1 MANEFVAEPD
11 LQFTKD
17 LIAAGAGDLKKCYQ
31 CATCSVAC
39 PISPDN
45 NPYPRKEMIWAQW
58 GLKKKLLNDPD
69 VWLCHQC
76 NDCSTQCPRGA
87 YPGDV
92 LKAIRKMNIQENS
105 WPSVLG
111 NLVGQP
117 SLFVLTMGIP
127 VVVVLLLLVMN
138 NGFTFPKPV
147 HYGQFIDY
155 IHIQIVYTLALIFAV
170 VSLVLS
176 LRSFWGNSG
185 IQQPVGS
192 RHSAERFCAQS
203 NRGAQ
208 GYSSA
213 LDIQRL
219 RGEQHTVR
227 VPSSRFLGHDRAIC
241 DDGHRR
247 VQHRHPP
254 YSASVPRR
262 PRNHSHQNPGQRQCR
277 GFCAGPGNHA
287 GSAAHCA
294 GTDRQQLLL

>member
-105 WPSVLG
+105 WPSALG

-138 NGFTFPKPV
+138 NGFTFPKP
-147 HYGQFIDY
+147 FITASLSIISTSRSY
-155 IHIQIVYTLALIFAV
+155 I
-170 VSLVLS
+170 LS
-176 LRSFWGNSG
+176 L
-185 IQQPVGS
+185 
-192 RHSAERFCAQS
+192 
-203 NRGAQ
+203 
-208 GYSSA
+208 
-213 LDIQRL
+213 
-219 RGEQHTVR
+219 
-227 VPSSRFLGHDRAIC
+227 
-241 DDGHRR
+241 
-247 VQHRHPP
+247 
-254 YSASVPRR
+254 
-262 PRNHSHQNPGQRQCR
+262 
-277 GFCAGPGNHA
+277 
-287 GSAAHCA
+287 
-294 GTDRQQLLL
+294 

>member
-1 MANEFVAEPD
+1 
-11 LQFTKD
+11 
-17 LIAAGAGDLKKCYQ
+17 
-31 CATCSVAC
+31 
-39 PISPDN
+39 
-45 NPYPRKEMIWAQW
+45 MIWAQW

-105 WPSVLG
+105 WPSALG

-155 IHIQIVYTLALIFAV
+155 IHIQVVYTLALIFAV

-176 LRSFWGNSG
+176 LRLSL
-185 IQQPVGS
+185 I
-192 RHSAERFCAQS
+192 H
-203 NRGAQ
+203 
-208 GYSSA
+208 
-213 LDIQRL
+213 I
-219 RGEQHTVR
+219 
-227 VPSSRFLGHDRAIC
+227 
-241 DDGHRR
+241 
-247 VQHRHPP
+247 
-254 YSASVPRR
+254 
-262 PRNHSHQNPGQRQCR
+262 
-277 GFCAGPGNHA
+277 
-287 GSAAHCA
+287 
-294 GTDRQQLLL
+294 